1 MIRWLKGRSETI
13 TSAAAIV
20 ASFSVLSRLVGF
32 VRDRILAG
40 AFGAGDVLDV
50 YFAAFRI
57 PDLLFQLMVVGALS
71 ASFIPLFTKY
81 YGKGVN
87 SKQKAEGKKKEW
99 ELTNKILNLLVLG
112 FGVLIGLG
120 IIFIEP
126 LSQVIA
132 PGFDADKQA
141 AVAQMARI
149 MFGAQFLLCISM
161 VFGSVLQGAKNF
173 FLYSMAPIFYNL
185 GIIAG
190 VFFFVPALGEIG
202 LAWGVVLGAF
212 LHLLLQFMGVKAL
225 GFSYR
230 PLLKIKDK
238 DVLYTLKHMVP
249 RVLGL
254 AVNQVNFLLMTIIAS
269 TLAVGSV
276 TILQFAYNLNFFAVG
291 VIGVSY
297 AVAAFPTLCELYNQ
311 GKKSELISTFSKTAR
326 QMLLFLVPATIL
338 FILLRAQVVR
348 LVVGAGEFD
357 WDATILTANTL
368 GFFVITLILQAL
380 VYLLVRMYFAQG
392 NTRAPFVYGL
402 VAAVIFG
409 LSAIILTDKFGVLGL
424 GIAYSLAVTV
434 QFTLLWIS
442 LRVKMGS
449 LDEIVI
455 FKSLRK
461 MLIAGLACAVT
472 AQGMKYLVVSL
483 ITLDTFLG
491 VFVQLMIAGGVGGG
505 VYLLTAYS
513 LRSDEMMDFIA
524 GFKKRFFKQHKPQ
537 ESIITQ
543 I

>member
-1 MIRWLKGRSETI
+1 MIKWLNGKSETI

-20 ASFSVLSRLVGF
+20 ASFSVISRLVGF

-40 AFGAGDVLDV
+40 AFGAGDTLDV

-81 YGKGVN
+81 FRQTKN
-87 SKQKAEGKKKEW
+87 EKEW
-99 ELTNKILNLLVLG
+99 ELTNKILNLLVVG
-112 FGVLIGLG
+112 FGLFILLG
-120 IIFIEP
+120 IIFIDP
-126 LSQVIA
+126 LSGIIA
-132 PGFDADKQA
+132 PGFDAGKQEA
-141 AVAQMARI
+141 LASMARV

-173 FLYSMAPIFYNL
+173 FLYSLAPIFYNL
-185 GIIAG
+185 GIITG
-190 VFFFVPALGEIG
+190 VVFFVPVLGEMG

-212 LHLLLQFMGVKAL
+212 LHLVLQYVGVNVL
-225 GFSYR
+225 GYKYR
-230 PLLKIKDK
+230 ILFKFKDK
-238 DVLYTLKHMVP
+238 DVIYTLKHMLP

-297 AVAAFPTLCELYNQ
+297 AVAAFPTLCELYNK
-311 GKKSELISTFSKTAR
+311 GKKKELVDTFSKTAR

-348 LVVGAGEFD
+348 LVVGAGQFD
-357 WDATILTANTL
+357 WEATILTANTL
-368 GFFVITLILQAL
+368 GFFVITLIIQSLI
-380 VYLLVRMYFAQG
+380 YLLVRMYFAQG
-392 NTRAPFVYGL
+392 NTKAPFIYGL
-402 VAAVIFG
+402 IAAIIFV
-409 LSAIILTDKFGVLGL
+409 LSAVMLTEKFGVLGL
-424 GIAYSLAVTV
+424 GAAYSIAVTV
-434 QFTLLWIS
+434 QFILLWVS

-449 LDEIVI
+449 LQESVI
-455 FKSLRK
+455 LKSLWR
-461 MLIAGLACAVT
+461 MSLAGIVCAFC
-472 AQGMKYLVVSL
+472 AQGMKYLVVDW
-483 ITLDTFLG
+483 IELDTFLA
-491 VFVQLMIAGGVGGG
+491 VFAQLMIAGGVGM
-505 VYLLTAYS
+505 LAYVLS
-513 LRSDEMMDFIA
+513 AYALRSKEMVDFVA
-524 GFKKRFFKQHKPQ
+524 GFKKRLLKRNKPQ
-537 ESIITQ
+537 ETIVTQ

>member
-1 MIRWLKGRSETI
+1 MIKWLNGKSETI

-40 AFGAGDVLDV
+40 AFGAGDTLDI

-81 YGKGVN
+81 YKKGKN
-87 SKQKAEGKKKEW
+87 KKEW

-112 FGVLIGLG
+112 FGVFILLG
-120 IIFIEP
+120 MVFIDP
-126 LSQVIA
+126 LAGVIA
-132 PGFDADKQA
+132 PGFDPEKQEA
-141 AVAQMARI
+141 LAVMARV

-173 FLYSMAPIFYNL
+173 FLYSLAPIFYNL

-190 VFFFVPALGEIG
+190 VIFFVPALGSIG

-212 LHLLLQFMGVKAL
+212 LHLILQYVGVNAL
-225 GFSYR
+225 GYKYR
-230 PLLKIKDK
+230 VLFKFKDA
-238 DVLYTLKHMVP
+238 DVKYTIKHMVP

-311 GKKSELISTFSKTAR
+311 GKEKAFIATFSKTAR

-357 WDATILTANTL
+357 WEATILTANTL
-368 GFFVITLILQAL
+368 GFFVITLVIQSLI
-380 VYLLVRMYFAQG
+380 YLLVRVYFAQG
-392 NTRAPFVYGL
+392 NTKAPFVYGL
-402 VAAVIFG
+402 IAAIVFA
-409 LSAIILTDKFGVLGL
+409 LSALLLTERFGVLGL
-424 GIAYSLAVTV
+424 GAAYSTAVTI
-434 QFTLLWIS
+434 QFILLWVS
-442 LRVKMGS
+442 LRLKMGGLQES
-449 LDEIVI
+449 IIL
-455 FKSLRK
+455 KSFGK
-461 MLIAGLACAVT
+461 MCIAGLVCAFC
-472 AQGMKYLVVSL
+472 AQGMKYLVVDW
-483 ITLDTFLG
+483 IVLDTFLG
-491 VFVQLMIAGGVGGG
+491 VFAQLMIAGGAGIITYV
-505 VYLLTAYS
+505 LSAYA
-513 LRSDEMMDFIA
+513 LRSREMVDFVA
-524 GFKKRFFKQHKPQ
+524 SLKRRLIKRNKPQ
-537 ESIITQ
+537 ETIITQ

>member
-1 MIRWLKGRSETI
+1 MIKWLKGKSETI

-20 ASFSVLSRLVGF
+20 ASFSVLSRFVGF
-32 VRDRILAG
+32 IRDRILAG
-40 AFGAGDVLDV
+40 AFGAGDTLDV

-81 YGKGVN
+81 FKKGK
-87 SKQKAEGKKKEW
+87 SQKEW
-99 ELTNKILNLLVLG
+99 ELTNKILNLVCLG
-112 FGVLIGLG
+112 FGALILLG
-120 IIFIEP
+120 IVFIDP
-126 LSQVIA
+126 LSSLIA
-132 PGFDADKQA
+132 PGFDAAKQEA
-141 AVAQMARI
+141 LAQMARV
-149 MFGAQFLLCISM
+149 MFVAQFLLCISM

-173 FLYSMAPIFYNL
+173 FLYSLAPIFYNL

-190 VFFFVPALGEIG
+190 VYFFVPALGSMG

-212 LHLLLQFMGVKAL
+212 LHLVLQYVGVSAL
-225 GFSYR
+225 GFKYR
-230 PLLKIKDK
+230 PIFRWIKDS
-238 DVLYTLKHMVP
+238 DVRYTLKHMAP

-311 GKKSELISTFSKTAR
+311 GKKKKLIETFSKTAR

-357 WDATILTANTL
+357 WEATILTANTL
-368 GFFVITLILQAL
+368 GFFVITLIVQSLI
-380 VYLLVRMYFAQG
+380 YLLVRMYFAQG
-392 NTRAPFVYGL
+392 NTKAPFIYGL
-402 VAAVIFG
+402 IAAIVFGFSAVIF
-409 LSAIILTDKFGVLGL
+409 SDRFGVLGL
-424 GIAYSLAVTV
+424 GMAYSLAVTI
-434 QFTLLWIS
+434 QFVLLWVS
-442 LRVKMGS
+442 LRVKMGT
-449 LDEIVI
+449 LQEVVI
-455 FKSLRK
+455 LKSLWK
-461 MLIAGLACAVT
+461 MVVAGLACAFS
-472 AQGMKYLVVSL
+472 AQGMKYFVVDL
-483 ITLDTFLG
+483 IDLDTFWA
-491 VFVQLMIAGGVGGG
+491 VFAQLMIAGGIGMLAYV
-505 VYLLTAYS
+505 LTAYVLNSREMVDFVAS
-513 LRSDEMMDFIA
+513 L
-524 GFKKRFFKQHKPQ
+524 KKRLFRRHKPQ
-537 ESIITQ
+537 ETIVTQ

>member
-1 MIRWLKGRSETI
+1 MIRWFKGKSETI

-40 AFGAGDVLDV
+40 AFGAGDTLDI

-81 YGKGVN
+81 YQK
-87 SKQKAEGKKKEW
+87 SKNKKEW
-99 ELTNKILNLLVLG
+99 ELTNKVLNLLVLG
-112 FGVLIGLG
+112 FAILIL
-120 IIFIEP
+120 IAIVFIEP
-126 LSQVIA
+126 LSAVIA
-132 PGFDADKQA
+132 PGFDADKQEA
-141 AVAQMARI
+141 LSQMARI

-173 FLYSMAPIFYNL
+173 FLYSLAPIFYNL

-190 VFFFVPALGEIG
+190 VIFFVPVLGAIG

-212 LHLLLQFMGVKAL
+212 LHLILQYVGVSAL
-225 GFSYR
+225 GFKYR
-230 PLLKIKDK
+230 VLLKIKDA
-238 DVLYTLKHMVP
+238 DVIYTLKHMVP

-254 AVNQVNFLLMTIIAS
+254 AVNQINFLLMTIIAS
-269 TLAVGSV
+269 TLAVGSI

-311 GKKSELISTFSKTAR
+311 GKKKDLVSTFSKTAR
-326 QMLLFLVPATIL
+326 EMLLFLVPATIL

-348 LVVGAGEFD
+348 LVVGAGQFD
-357 WDATILTANTL
+357 WEATILTANTL
-368 GFFVITLILQAL
+368 GFFAITLIVQSLI
-380 VYLLVRMYFAQG
+380 YLLVRMYFAQG
-392 NTRAPFVYGL
+392 NTKAPFIYGL
-402 VAAVIFG
+402 IATIVFG
-409 LSAIILTDKFGVLGL
+409 LSAYLLTDKFGVLGL
-424 GIAYSLAVTV
+424 GMAYSLAVTV
-434 QFTLLWIS
+434 QFILLWVS

-449 LDEIVI
+449 LQESTI
-455 FKSLRK
+455 FKALWK
-461 MLIAGLACAVT
+461 MSIAGLVCAFS
-472 AQGMKYLVVSL
+472 AQGMKYLVVDW
-483 ITLDTFLG
+483 IELDTFWG
-491 VFVQLMIAGGVGGG
+491 VFAQLTIAGGVGM
-505 VYLLTAYS
+505 LAYVLCAYALKSQEMVDFVAS
-513 LRSDEMMDFIA
+513 L
-524 GFKKRFFKQHKPQ
+524 KKRLIKRSKPQ
-537 ESIITQ
+537 ETIVTQ